1 MKGVLLQ
8 IVAGI
13 LGIFLAVSFLS
24 GVSLRIIPGKS
35 SFLGIPL
42 TSNWQILIL
51 AGGTLGMFNFF
62 LRPVLRFIA
71 FPLRVLT
78 LGLFGFVINMFLVW
92 LVAVLFQE
100 FEIQGLLPLFGTT
113 IIVWLTS
120 TVFGWLS

>member
-13 LGIFLAVSFLS
+13 LGVFLAVSFLS

-51 AGGTLGMFNFF
+51 AGGTLGLFNFF
-62 LRPVLRFIA
+62 LRPILRFIA

>member
-8 IVAGI
+8 IIAGI

-35 SFLGIPL
+35 SFLGVPL
-42 TSNWQILIL
+42 AHNWQILIL

-100 FEIQGLLPLFGTT
+100 FEIQGLLPLFETT

-120 TVFGWLS
+120 TVFSWL

>member
-1 MKGVLLQ
+1 
-8 IVAGI
+8 
-13 LGIFLAVSFLS
+13 LAVSFLS
-24 GVSLRIIPGKS
+24 GVTLRIIPGKS

-51 AGGTLGMFNFF
+51 AGVTLGLFNFF

>member
-1 MKGVLLQ
+1 MKGILLQ
-8 IVAGI
+8 IIAGI
-13 LGIFLAVSFLS
+13 LGVFLAVSFLS

-35 SFLGIPL
+35 SFLGVPL
-42 TSNWQILIL
+42 ASNWQILIL
-51 AGGTLGMFNFF
+51 AGGTLGLFNFF

>member
-13 LGIFLAVSFLS
+13 LGVFLAVSFLS
-24 GVSLRIIPGKS
+24 GVTLRIIPGKS

-51 AGGTLGMFNFF
+51 AGVTLGLFNFF